1 MEEIKELIMDKI
13 IDLIRDNGKH
23 MSEEDVLVAGAAITG
38 LVDSLVDRVGSCDT
52 EIDISRCCKALGMEA
67 IETWSTTI

>member
-1 MEEIKELIMDKI
+1 MDEIKELVMSHI
-13 IDLIRDNGKH
+13 IDLCEDNGKKLT
-23 MSEEDVLVAGAAITG
+23 SEDVLVAGAAITG
-38 LVDSLVDRVGSCDT
+38 LVDNLVDRVVSSDT